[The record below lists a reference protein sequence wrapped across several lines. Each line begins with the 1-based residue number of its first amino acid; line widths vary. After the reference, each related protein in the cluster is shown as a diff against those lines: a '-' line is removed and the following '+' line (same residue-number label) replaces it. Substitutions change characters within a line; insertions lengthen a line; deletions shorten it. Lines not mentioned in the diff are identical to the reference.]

1 MTVKTTISFTDRHD
15 RYLKDKVGERIY
27 ASTSAAVSAA
37 VERVIEDEQASDAAI
52 GAMADEIRRL
62 LPHGR
67 RYLIFWTS
75 IWRIRSQQLAA
86 MIPRIALVTRKIVFF
101 VP

>member
-37 VERVIEDEQASDAAI
+37 VERVIEDEQASDSAI
-52 GAMADEIRRL
+52 GAMADEIRRRSADSREAFVDHDDVL
-62 LPHGR
+62 AQAMSRLE
-67 RYLIFWTS
+67 S
-75 IWRIRSQQLAA
+75 I
-86 MIPRIALVTRKIVFF
+86 K
-101 VP
+101 